1 MQKVASNKVNKD
13 LLKEYISFIPKSYK
27 FKSETA
33 KKVFA
38 VIYHYSKLNDNNSFT
53 LGQETIAFETGLSTK
68 QIGRT
73 VKLLANDYNYLNYQR
88 GYTNTNSTYT
98 VLIPSESIILNQM
111 SAPNVSTQMS
121 SLNVPTQTI
130 ENEVVNPQMSPLE
143 NSGDVRTKCPT
154 NNNINNNIN
163 NNFNFNNNTNM
174 VNNKENSVYS
184 NNSINLKEMELI
196 GKLLERIEVLES
208 NQNKTT
214 LLIEN
219 LINNFTTSIE
229 NKEISKLTE
238 KVLQLEEEVEKKS
251 NEITHL
257 NERLDKAGKLFVE
270 LRKSVYT
277 STSTVGMVKE
287 SIINTTSNIENSKN
301 STSTTSSG
309 KSEYI
314 QAIDKFYKSKNSKD
328 FEKAEEA
335 LDTLNSLVEEGKLND
350 YQIRKVA
357 DCKKYFEEEK
367 AKGTTNNT
375 TNIDNNNFYTLQN
388 NFYKT
393 LNGKGEDKFDSL
405 TTTLKELEELKLS
418 DSKQKENLKKIEE
431 IYVKTL
437 GGEVRSYYFKE
448 FKAYRNAF
456 KIINQKGDKDKL
468 YELAKRFCDYLN
480 SLKKASKTLLKSAQ
494 LENAVNYEN
503 GLWDNDITSF
513 KKEYEKEASLSLQ
526 KIEGGTTA
534 HTDTENRSEGLKSGK
549 NGVISVETVTVTPQ
563 NKAEGVIFSP
573 KKAVDIDSVEAELDD
588 IMSNLQQGQTP
599 NYDMNF

>member
-1 MQKVASNKVNKD
+1 MKSNNKVNKD

-73 VKLLANDYNYLNYQR
+73 VKVLANDYKYINYQR

-98 VLIPSESIILNQM
+98 VLTSSENINFNQM
-111 SAPNVSTQMS
+111 SPLNVSTKMS
-121 SLNVPTQTI
+121 PLNVPTQSVEDEI
-130 ENEVVNPQMSPLE
+130 VNPQMSSLE
-143 NSGDVRTKCPT
+143 NSDDVLTKCPT
-154 NNNINNNIN
+154 NNNINNNSNFN
-163 NNFNFNNNTNM
+163 NNFNNNTNM
-174 VNNKENSVYS
+174 VNNKENSTYS

-196 GKLLERIEVLES
+196 GKLIERIDVLER

-219 LINNFTTSIE
+219 LFNNFTTSIE

-257 NERLDKAGKLFVE
+257 NERLDKAGKLFVQ

-277 STSTVGMVKE
+277 STSTVGIVKE
-287 SIINTTSNIENSKN
+287 NSTNSTNTTSNIENSNN

-309 KSEYI
+309 KTEYI

-367 AKGTTNNT
+367 AKGTTNKT

-393 LNGKGEDKFDSL
+393 LNGKEEDKFDSL
-405 TTTLKELEELKLS
+405 TTTLKKLEELKLS
-418 DSKQKENLKKIEE
+418 DDKQKENLKKIEE

-437 GGEVRSYYFKE
+437 GGEVRSYYFRE
-448 FKAYRNAF
+448 FIAYRNVF
-456 KIINQKGDKDKL
+456 KVINQSVSIS
-468 YELAKRFCDYLN
+468 EVTAKCRSSAIYHPNFKQLTIWLHNRYCLFYLLLIN
-480 SLKKASKTLLKSAQ
+480 KIHHCLTVLGFSKP
-494 LENAVNYEN
+494 V
-503 GLWDNDITSF
+503 G
-513 KKEYEKEASLSLQ
+513 
-526 KIEGGTTA
+526 
-534 HTDTENRSEGLKSGK
+534 
-549 NGVISVETVTVTPQ
+549 IS
-563 NKAEGVIFSP
+563 
-573 KKAVDIDSVEAELDD
+573 
-588 IMSNLQQGQTP
+588 
-599 NYDMNF
+599 